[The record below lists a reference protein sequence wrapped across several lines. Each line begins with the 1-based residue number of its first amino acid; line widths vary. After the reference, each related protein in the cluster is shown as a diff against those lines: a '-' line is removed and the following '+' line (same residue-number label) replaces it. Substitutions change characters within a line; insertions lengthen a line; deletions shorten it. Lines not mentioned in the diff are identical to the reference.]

1 METRVLEIRRGAQ
14 GAMEASL
21 SSEDPYLR
29 DYGYEV
35 LAHEPGAI
43 DLSRAKEGL
52 PLLLHHDVQKPVGM
66 LNGVHIGR
74 DKKLRATL
82 KFFDTPAGRDAE
94 SMVNDGYRNMSIGYE
109 IYRRRRTGT
118 MHDFPVYTVDQWK
131 PYEASL
137 VTIPADQT
145 VGVGRSTTL
154 KETTMTPEATTPE
167 VRTEA
172 KPERGTIRRDDV
184 RDIIA
189 LGEMFAQQGG
199 EKLAARAL
207 QDGTTVEQFRNQ
219 IMKHVASKPLP
230 SESIGASRSTD
241 GYSLGNIVRA
251 AVDPAQYGHLAG
263 FEREMSQESERRYGT
278 RSQGTFVPDSVLFK
292 RDWAT
297 TLNGGSSVI
306 ADALRPDLLAEIDR
320 PRSRVIEAGARVL
333 TGLTGNVRIPR
344 QTAGVSVGWKAEQG
358 AADATDVNFD
368 DMDLSPKR
376 LTAYI
381 NVSRQQILQG
391 SVDVEQLL
399 RSDLMRAA
407 DYMIDMAAING
418 TGTGNQPRG
427 IRNTSGIGSVAGGA
441 NGAALAWGH
450 VVDLEAAVA
459 QNNVSFDR
467 PGYLIN
473 PSTRAWLRKTQRGT
487 DLDFILPGQKADEPL
502 NSYPLWVSNNVPSNL
517 VKGTSGAKCSSV
529 IFSGDWSELIIAR
542 FGDAEI
548 IVDPYTLA
556 KTATVV
562 ITLNLFVD
570 IGVRKPQA
578 FATMEDALTAA

>member
-35 LAHEPGAI
+35 LSHDPAAI

-52 PLLLHHDVQKPVGM
+52 PLLLHHDLTQPVGM
-66 LNGVHIGR
+66 LRGVHIR
-74 DKKLRATL
+74 DKKLRANV
-82 KFFDTPAGRDAE
+82 KFFDTEAGRNAE
-94 SMVNDGYRNMSIGYE
+94 AMVNDGYRNMSIGYS
-109 IYRRRRTGT
+109 IHKKTRTGT
-118 MHDFPVYTVDQWK
+118 EDGHPVYRIDRWM
-131 PYEASL
+131 PHEASL
-137 VTIPADQT
+137 VTVPADVT
-145 VGVGRSTTL
+145 VGIGRSTTL
-154 KETTMTPEATTPE
+154 KETVMTAETTTPE

-172 KPERGTIRRDDV
+172 KPERGTIRRDDM
-184 RDIIA
+184 RDILA
-189 LGEMFAQQGG
+189 MGEMFAQQGG

-207 QDGTTVEQFRNQ
+207 QDGATVEQFRNQ
-219 IMKHVASKPLP
+219 LMKHVASKPLP
-230 SESIGASRSTD
+230 FESIGASRSTS
-241 GYSLGNIVRA
+241 GYSLTNIVRA
-251 AVDPAQYGHLAG
+251 AVDPAQFGHLAG

-278 RSQGTFVPDSVLFK
+278 RSQGVFVPDSVLFK

-333 TGLTGNVRIPR
+333 TGLTGNLRIPR
-344 QTAGVSVGWKAEQG
+344 QTAGVSVDWQAEQG
-358 AADATDVNFD
+358 TAGETNVNFD
-368 DMDLSPKR
+368 NLDLSPKR

-391 SVDVEQLL
+391 SVDVEHLL
-399 RSDLMRAA
+399 QSDLMRAA

-418 TGTGNQPRG
+418 SGASNQPRG
-427 IRNTSGIGSVAGGA
+427 IRNTSGIGSVAGGT

-473 PSTRAWLRKTQRGT
+473 APTRAWLRKTQRGT
-487 DLDFILPGQKADEPL
+487 DLDFILPGLKADEPL

-548 IVDPYTLA
+548 VIDPYTLA

-578 FATMEDALTAA
+578 FATMEDALTT

>member
-1 METRVLEIRRGAQ
+1 MEL
-14 GAMEASL
+14 
-21 SSEDPYLR
+21 
-29 DYGYEV
+29 
-35 LAHEPGAI
+35 
-43 DLSRAKEGL
+43 
-52 PLLLHHDVQKPVGM
+52 
-66 LNGVHIGR
+66 
-74 DKKLRATL
+74 
-82 KFFDTPAGRDAE
+82 
-94 SMVNDGYRNMSIGYE
+94 
-109 IYRRRRTGT
+109 
-118 MHDFPVYTVDQWK
+118 
-131 PYEASL
+131 
-137 VTIPADQT
+137 
-145 VGVGRSTTL
+145 
-154 KETTMTPEATTPE
+154 
-167 VRTEA
+167 
-172 KPERGTIRRDDV
+172 
-184 RDIIA
+184 
-189 LGEMFAQQGG
+189 
-199 EKLAARAL
+199 
-207 QDGTTVEQFRNQ
+207 FRNQ
-219 IMKHVASKPLP
+219 LMKHVASKPLP
-230 SESIGASRSTD
+230 FDAGTASRVTN
-241 GYSLGNIVRA
+241 GYSLTNLVRA

-278 RSQGTFVPDSVLFK
+278 RSQGVFVPDSVLFK

-306 ADALRPDLLAEIDR
+306 ADALRPDLLAYVDR

-344 QTAGVSVGWKAEQG
+344 QTAGVEVGWKAEQG
-358 AADATDVNFD
+358 TADATDVNFD
-368 DMDLSPKR
+368 DLDLSPKR

-381 NVSRQQILQG
+381 NVSRQQIIQG
-391 SVDVEQLL
+391 SVDVEHLL
-399 RSDLMRAA
+399 QADLMRAA

-418 TGTGNQPRG
+418 AGTGNQPRG
-427 IRNTSGIGSVAGGA
+427 IRNTSGIGAVVGGT

-459 QNNVSFDR
+459 QNNIAFDR

-473 PSTRAWLRKTQRGT
+473 APTRAWLRKTQRGT

-502 NSYPLWVSNNVPSNL
+502 NSYPLLVSNNVPSNL
-517 VKGTSGAKCSSV
+517 VKGTSGSKCSSL

-570 IGVRKPQA
+570 IGVRKPKA

>member
-35 LAHEPGAI
+35 LSHDPAAI

-52 PLLLHHDVQKPVGM
+52 PLLLHHDLTQPVGM
-66 LNGVHIGR
+66 LRGIHIR
-74 DKKLRATL
+74 DKKLRANV
-82 KFFDTPAGRDAE
+82 KFFDTEAGRNAE
-94 SMVNDGYRNMSIGYE
+94 AMVNDGYRNMSIGYS
-109 IYRRRRTGT
+109 IHKKTRTGT
-118 MHDFPVYTVDQWK
+118 EDGHPVYRIDRWM
-131 PYEASL
+131 PHEASL
-137 VTIPADQT
+137 VTVPADVT
-145 VGVGRSTTL
+145 VGIGRSTTL
-154 KETTMTPEATTPE
+154 KEITMTPETTTPE

-189 LGEMFAQQGG
+189 MGEMFAQQGG

-230 SESIGASRSTD
+230 FESIGASRSTS
-241 GYSLGNIVRA
+241 GYSLTSIVRA

-278 RSQGTFVPDSVLFK
+278 RSQGTFIPDSVLFK

-297 TLNGGSSVI
+297 TLNGGASVI

-358 AADATDVNFD
+358 AADEANVNFD

-391 SVDVEQLL
+391 SVDVEHLL

-418 TGTGNQPRG
+418 TGSGNQPRG
-427 IRNTSGIGSVAGGA
+427 IRNTSGIGSVAGGT

-473 PSTRAWLRKTQRGT
+473 APTRAWLRKTQRGT
-487 DLDFILPGQKADEPL
+487 DLDFILPGLKADEPL
-502 NSYPLWVSNNVPSNL
+502 NSYPLLVSNNVPSNL
-517 VKGTSGAKCSSV
+517 VKGTSGAKCSSI

-578 FATMEDALTAA
+578 FATMEDALTI